1 MARWLALVA
10 ALLPVGASAAEKMK
24 PEEVVAHHLEA
35 VGTET
40 ARTAG
45 RKVEGPCALEAPA
58 SGGVAG
64 ALLGRFAFDS
74 EASRFALRMK
84 FSSQAYPAESFSLEG
99 GLADVGFVQPGRR
112 SGLGNF
118 VSTNDVILREGLLG
132 GVLNAGWPL
141 FGLAG
146 RGAKVSYDG
155 LKKLEGREVH
165 RLRYRA
171 KKGQDDAR
179 RLPLLRP
186 RHLPARRLGL
196 QGEPG
201 PATRHEHR
209 VLVERAR
216 HVPPGAGDLR
226 GLQVGE
232 GPDPPHRLDD
242 PLRDAGQGDAVLEVR
257 PHGRD
262 GREVGTRPACAKLL
276 TRRPIESTTSVRRAG
291 RSDPGRQAPGGRP
304 PREGGRAHVSQ
315 PLAAAGAAGRLRG
328 RLHRP
333 LPRHPERR
341 ARRG

>member
-45 RKVEGPCALEAPA
+45 RKVEGPCTLQAPA

-99 GLADVGFVQPGRR
+99 GLADVGFVQPGKR

-132 GVLNAGWPL
+132 GVLNAGWAL

-171 KKGQDDAR
+171 KKGQDTLDVF
-179 RLPLLRP
+179 LYFDPD
-186 RHLPARRLGL
+186 
-196 QGEPG
+196 
-201 PATRHEHR
+201 TF
-209 VLVERAR
+209 R
-216 HVPPGAGDLR
+216 HVASVYRASRAQQLGTSIVSSSSEPDTYLQAQETFGDFKSVK
-226 GLQVGE
+226 GLTLPTTWTIRYEMQAKVTQYWKY
-232 GPDPPHRLDD
+232 DL
-242 PLRDAGQGDAVLEVR
+242 AVETA
-257 PHGRD
+257 
-262 GREVGTRPACAKLL
+262 EK
-276 TRRPIESTTSVRRAG
+276 
-291 RSDPGRQAPGGRP
+291 
-304 PREGGRAHVSQ
+304 
-315 PLAAAGAAGRLRG
+315 
-328 RLHRP
+328 
-333 LPRHPERR
+333 
-341 ARRG
+341 